1 MISFILT
8 DHAVENSESG
18 EEDEFIV
25 HSAEEA
31 IRRIQEE
38 GIKCNR
44 RDGEDIF
51 TALFSWRAAD
61 KEEGYM

>member
-1 MISFILT
+1 M
-8 DHAVENSESG
+8 ENSESG

-31 IRRIQEE
+31 IRRVQEE